1 MTLCPQAESGGSA
14 VPGCVNSTA
23 SGNPHTTVPE
33 SALQIIPRDA
43 QFYDLFAQVASRLS
57 GSATLLNELFKDP
70 SKVEQHVAAIK
81 TLEHEADNLTHDTID
96 RIDRTFVTPFDR
108 EDIHALAGH
117 LDEVVDLIDGCA
129 RRASI
134 FHIKE
139 SKKHGVILSDVLLR
153 ATQCIEDTLKKMKD
167 PKVVSSANRQLKMLE
182 EEGDAMYHEAVEI
195 LFSTTTDAIEVMK
208 WKELYDKIEDA
219 IDQCEDVGNTLQS
232 IALKNS

>member
-1 MTLCPQAESGGSA
+1 MKL
-14 VPGCVNSTA
+14 
-23 SGNPHTTVPE
+23 
-33 SALQIIPRDA
+33 IPRDA
-43 QFYDLFAQVASRLS
+43 EFYDLFAQVASRLT
-57 GSATLLNELFKDP
+57 GSATLLHELFKDP
-70 SKVEQHVAAIK
+70 SKIEQHVSAIK

-139 SKKHGVILSDVLLR
+139 SKKHGVILSEILLR
-153 ATQCIEDTLKKMKD
+153 ATQCIEDTVKKMKQ
-167 PKVVSSANRQLKMLE
+167 PKAVSAANRQLKMLE

-195 LFSTTTDAIEVMK
+195 LFSSTTDAIEVLK

-232 IALKNS
+232 IVLKNS

>member
-1 MTLCPQAESGGSA
+1 
-14 VPGCVNSTA
+14 
-23 SGNPHTTVPE
+23 
-33 SALQIIPRDA
+33 LQIIPRDA

-70 SKVEQHVAAIK
+70 AKVEQHVAAIK

-153 ATQCIEDTLKKMKD
+153 ATQCIEDTVKKMKD

>member
-1 MTLCPQAESGGSA
+1 MKL
-14 VPGCVNSTA
+14 
-23 SGNPHTTVPE
+23 
-33 SALQIIPRDA
+33 IPRDA
-43 QFYDLFAQVASRLS
+43 EFYDLFAQVASRLT
-57 GSATLLNELFKDP
+57 GSATLLHELFKDP
-70 SKVEQHVAAIK
+70 SKIEQHVSAIK

-139 SKKHGVILSDVLLR
+139 SKKHAVILSEILLR
-153 ATQCIEDTLKKMKD
+153 ATQSIEDTVKKMKQ
-167 PKVVSSANRQLKMLE
+167 PKAVSAANRQLKMLE

-195 LFSTTTDAIEVMK
+195 LFSSTTDAIEVMK

-232 IALKNS
+232 IVLKNS

>member
-1 MTLCPQAESGGSA
+1 M
-14 VPGCVNSTA
+14 
-23 SGNPHTTVPE
+23 
-33 SALQIIPRDA
+33 QIIPRDG
-43 QFYDLFAQVASRLS
+43 QFYDLFAQVASRMS
-57 GSATLLNELFKDP
+57 GSATLLHELFKDP
-70 SKVEQHVAAIK
+70 SKIEQHVSAIK

-139 SKKHGVILSDVLLR
+139 SRNHGVILAEVLLR
-153 ATQCIEDTLKKMKD
+153 ATVCIEDAVRKMKD
-167 PKVVSSANRQLKMLE
+167 PKSVTAANRQLKMLE
-182 EEGDAMYHEAVEI
+182 EEGDALYHEAVEQ
-195 LFSTTTDAIEVMK
+195 LFSSTTDAIEVMK

-232 IALKNS
+232 IALKNG

>member
-1 MTLCPQAESGGSA
+1 LK
-14 VPGCVNSTA
+14 
-23 SGNPHTTVPE
+23 
-33 SALQIIPRDA
+33 LIPRDA
-43 QFYDLFAQVASRLS
+43 EFYDLFAQVASRLT
-57 GSATLLNELFKDP
+57 GSATLLHELFKDP
-70 SKVEQHVAAIK
+70 SKIDQHVSAIK
-81 TLEHEADNLTHDTID
+81 TLEHEADNITHDTID

-139 SKKHGVILSDVLLR
+139 SKKHGVILSEILLR
-153 ATQCIEDTLKKMKD
+153 ATQCIEDTVKKMKQ
-167 PKVVSSANRQLKMLE
+167 PKAVSGANRQLKMLE
-182 EEGDAMYHEAVEI
+182 EEGDAMYHEAVEL
-195 LFSTTTDAIEVMK
+195 LFSSTTDAIEVMK

-232 IALKNS
+232 IVLKNS